1 MGDRPKSH
9 SRVRT
14 SEDKVRRK
22 NLCGSIRTVYI
33 LEKLPNVSG
42 PSLVETR
49 HYRMVS
55 ELTLTV
61 SRARVSQLR
70 RHGAHG

>member
-1 MGDRPKSH
+1 MGDRLENPYW
-9 SRVRT
+9 VRT

-22 NLCGSIRTVYI
+22 SLCGSKGSLCPRKATDI
-33 LEKLPNVSG
+33 SG
-42 PSLVETR
+42 PGLVEAGR
-49 HYRMVS
+49 YRMVS

-70 RHGAHG
+70 RHGVHG